1 MTTKPTLTL
10 MCFLAPL
17 LAGADTLDV
26 YGNLTGKTVLMPS
39 ALPVLPDSIISDL
52 PPDKTNAIA
61 TIERALAEKGLEV
74 VQDGP
79 HFVRVFCREA
89 RDFLTNAPMRGA
101 ELASAKGHETASKD
115 QEALPEGMID
125 FSGADVNQVLSIYAL
140 MRGRTILRPATL
152 PAPVI
157 RLKTVGRL
165 TLEEALYAVE
175 TVLALNGISMV
186 DDGAKFV
193 QVVAMQERGQV
204 KARSP
209 KPEAGA
215 KMMPAGTLD
224 FRGADLDQIL
234 SIYAVMR
241 QRTILHAATLPRP
254 VVSLQSVSALTQE
267 EAAYAM
273 ATVFELNG
281 ISLVDDGEKF
291 VQVVPT
297 AQRAHVKTD
306 APNPEPGAKLF
317 DPNKVPAVGISGPPG
332 LAVPPKPLTDVER
345 LEQEFERL
353 RKAFYDFLHLPD
365 PAKRPAA
372 QRLFELY
379 ARLADKTGVAS
390 TNFYGTGI
398 WFHVETPL
406 PGASCCTLSKPLLA

>member
-10 MCFLAPL
+10 ICLLAPL

-39 ALPVLPDSIISDL
+39 ALPDLPDSIVPDL
-52 PPDKTNAIA
+52 PTDKTNAIA
-61 TIERALAEKGLEV
+61 TIEKALAEKGIEV

-79 HFVRVFCREA
+79 HFVRVFRKA
-89 RDFLTNAPMRGA
+89 VRDFLTNAPLRGA

-140 MRGRTILRPATL
+140 MRGRAILRPATL

-193 QVVAMQERGQV
+193 QVVAMQER
-204 KARSP
+204 
-209 KPEAGA
+209 
-215 KMMPAGTLD
+215 
-224 FRGADLDQIL
+224 
-234 SIYAVMR
+234 IY
-241 QRTILHAATLPRP
+241 
-254 VVSLQSVSALTQE
+254 
-267 EAAYAM
+267 
-273 ATVFELNG
+273 
-281 ISLVDDGEKF
+281 
-291 VQVVPT
+291 
-297 AQRAHVKTD
+297 VKTN
-306 APNPEPGAKLF
+306 APKPEPGAKLF
-317 DPNKVPAVGISGPPG
+317 DPNKVPAVGVSGPPR
-332 LAVPPKPLTDVER
+332 LAVPPKPRTDVER

-372 QRLFELY
+372 QQLFELY
-379 ARLADKTGVAS
+379 ARLADKTAVAS
-390 TNFYGTGI
+390 TNFDRIPIY
-398 WFHVETPL
+398 FHVETPL
-406 PGASCCTLSKPLLA
+406 TRSELLYAIETTIALNNLAIIAVDDRRIRLGRIEEVLRRAGKRRERLQPKQ